1 MNIRHTFLLLV
12 ILLLAAGCGS
22 EESEISKENLSKQ
35 MESVRVQ
42 KEDTITWTADVT
54 HDGTDDSII
63 IDLTYIKNYPEN
75 EEPNIKVY
83 SGSTGDVIWEE
94 FVSTVN
100 TNTDGI
106 YLYNDGEKDYLMTWK
121 PYSSTGNFDY
131 KYKIM
136 NLKDSGEPE
145 IVQEGEIDFSL
156 GSNNSVSE
164 DDYLWLQ
171 EFSEEVNK
179 YLKKSILLVDTN
191 SGEGVYSTP
200 ENKITGDYE
209 PEDDLSAIKSQLEK

>member
-75 EEPNIKVY
+75 E
-83 SGSTGDVIWEE
+83 
-94 FVSTVN
+94 
-100 TNTDGI
+100 
-106 YLYNDGEKDYLMTWK
+106 
-121 PYSSTGNFDY
+121 
-131 KYKIM
+131 
-136 NLKDSGEPE
+136 
-145 IVQEGEIDFSL
+145 
-156 GSNNSVSE
+156 
-164 DDYLWLQ
+164 
-171 EFSEEVNK
+171 
-179 YLKKSILLVDTN
+179 
-191 SGEGVYSTP
+191 
-200 ENKITGDYE
+200 
-209 PEDDLSAIKSQLEK
+209 